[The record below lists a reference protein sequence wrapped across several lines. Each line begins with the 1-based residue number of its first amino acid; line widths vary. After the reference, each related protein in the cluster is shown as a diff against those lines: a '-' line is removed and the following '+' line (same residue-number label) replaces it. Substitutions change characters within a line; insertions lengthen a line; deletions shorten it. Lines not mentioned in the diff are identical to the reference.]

1 MEEIRNYDAS
11 FIKVLEGLEGV
22 RKRPSMYIGS
32 TSTEGLHHLVF
43 EVLDNSIDEAMA
55 GYCKNIIVT
64 INEDNSVSVLDD
76 GRGIPPDLHPQ
87 YKVSGIE
94 LALTK
99 LHAGGKFDGKAYK
112 VSGGLHGVG
121 VSVVNALSKELY
133 IEVYRDGKKYYQTY
147 SRGKPI
153 TELKEE
159 SINSDITGTFI
170 KFKPDDEEIFEKIEF
185 DYEIIRERL
194 LTLSFLNKGVKI
206 VLVDTRNDKREEFCF
221 EGGIKSYLEELTKDK
236 NPLIETIYF
245 NEERE
250 NYYFEVVFTYTSQVK
265 GILLSYVNS
274 INTIEG
280 GTHLTGFKSGF
291 TKFFNEEGL
300 KFDFLKEEEV
310 YTWDDVSEGL
320 YSILNI
326 KITDPQFEGQ
336 TKTKLGNS
344 WIKKEIEDFVYHN
357 LLTILEKNPN
367 ILKII
372 LKRVDLAKK
381 AREAARK
388 AREIVRKKAF
398 LDDSLPG
405 KLADCS
411 ERDPEKS
418 ELFIVEGE
426 SAGGSA
432 KQGRDRKTQA
442 ILPIK
447 GKILNAVK
455 STVNK
460 LLDNNE
466 IKALIASI
474 GTGILDNFDINKLR
488 YKKIIIMT
496 DADVDGSHIKTLL
509 LAFFWTYLRDIIKN
523 GNLFVAQ
530 PPLYKI
536 TYGKNIKYIYSDEE
550 KDCEIEKLSKE
561 GVKFNINRYK
571 GLGEMNPDEL
581 YETTMNVESRI
592 IKKVTI
598 EDAIK
603 AKEIIDTLMGDNVSI
618 RRSFIEEHALEVK
631 EIDI

>member
-1 MEEIRNYDAS
+1 MEEINNYDAS

-55 GYCKNIIVT
+55 GFCKNIIVT
-64 INEDNSVSVLDD
+64 INKDGYISVLDD

-99 LHAGGKFDGKAYK
+99 LHAGGKFEGKAYK

-121 VSVVNALSKELY
+121 VSVVNALSSELY
-133 IEVYRDGKKYYQTY
+133 IEVYRNGKKYYQYY

-153 TELKEE
+153 SELKEE
-159 SINSDITGTFI
+159 PFESESSGTFI
-170 KFKPDDEEIFEKIEF
+170 KFKPDNEIFETVEF
-185 DYEIIRERL
+185 NYEIIRERL

-206 VLVDTRNDKREEFCF
+206 VLVDERNDRREEFCF
-221 EGGIKSYLEELTKDK
+221 EGGIKSYLDELTKEK
-236 NPLIETIYF
+236 NPIIETIYF
-245 NEERE
+245 NEEKE
-250 NYYFEVVFTYTSQVK
+250 DYYFEIVFTFTSQVK
-265 GILLSYVNS
+265 GALLSYVNS
-274 INTIEG
+274 ISTIEG
-280 GTHLTGFKSGF
+280 GTHITGFKSGF

-300 KFDFLKEEEV
+300 KFGFLKEDDTF
-310 YTWDDVSEGL
+310 TWDDVSEGL
-320 YSILNI
+320 FSIINLRI
-326 KITDPQFEGQ
+326 VEPQFEGQ

-344 WIKKEIEDFVYHN
+344 WIKKEFEDFVYHN

-367 ILKII
+367 TLKTI
-372 LKRVDLAKK
+372 LKRIDLAKK

-442 ILPIK
+442 ILPIR

-466 IKALIASI
+466 IKALIASL

-509 LAFFWTYLRDIIKN
+509 LAFFWMYLRDIIKN
-523 GNLFVAQ
+523 GNLYVAQ

-536 TYGKNIKYIYSDEE
+536 SYGKNHRYIFSDEE
-550 KDCEIEKLSKE
+550 KDFEIEKLSQQ
-561 GVKFNINRYK
+561 GIKFNINRYK

-581 YETTMNVESRI
+581 YETTMNIESRI

-603 AKEIIDTLMGDNVSI
+603 AKEIIDTLMGDDVSI
-618 RRSFIEEHALEVK
+618 RKNFIEEHSLEVK
-631 EIDI
+631 EVDI

>member
-1 MEEIRNYDAS
+1 MEEINSYDAS

-32 TSTEGLHHLVF
+32 TSIEGLHHLVF
-43 EVLDNSIDEAMA
+43 EVIDNSIDEAMA
-55 GYCKNIIVT
+55 GFCKNILVT
-64 INEDNSVSVLDD
+64 IKNDGSITVLDD

-99 LHAGGKFDGKAYK
+99 LHAGGKFEGKAYK

-121 VSVVNALSKELY
+121 VSVVNALSEELY
-133 IEVYRDGKKYYQTY
+133 IEVYRNGKKYYQYY

-153 TELKEE
+153 SELKEE
-159 SINSDITGTFI
+159 VSNSNSSGTFI
-170 KFKPDDEEIFEKIEF
+170 KFKPDSMIFETVEF
-185 DYEIIRERL
+185 NYEIIRERL
-194 LTLSFLNKGVKI
+194 LTLSFLNKGLKT
-206 VLVDTRNDKREEFCF
+206 VLIDERNGKKDEFCF
-221 EGGIKSYLEELTKDK
+221 EGGIKSYLDEVIKDK
-236 NPLIETIYF
+236 NPLIEKIYF
-245 NEERE
+245 NEEKE
-250 NYYFEVVFTYTSQVK
+250 DYFFEIVFTYTSSVK
-265 GILLSYVNS
+265 GTLFSYVNS
-274 INTIEG
+274 INTVEG
-280 GTHLTGFKSGF
+280 GTHITGFKSGF
-291 TKFFNEEGL
+291 TKFFNEEGS
-300 KFDFLKEEEV
+300 KFGFLKEDETF
-310 YTWDDVSEGL
+310 TWDDVSEGL
-320 YSILNI
+320 FSIINL
-326 KITDPQFEGQ
+326 KIVEPQFEGQ

-344 WIKKEIEDFVYHN
+344 WIKKDFEDFVYHN
-357 LLTILEKNPN
+357 LLNILEKNPN
-367 ILKII
+367 ILKTI
-372 LKRVDLAKK
+372 LKRIDLAKK

-388 AREIVRKKAF
+388 AREIVRKKSF

-411 ERDPEKS
+411 EKDPEKS

-442 ILPIK
+442 ILPIR

-466 IKALIASI
+466 IKALIASL

-509 LAFFWTYLRDIIKN
+509 LAFFWMYLRDIIKN
-523 GNLFVAQ
+523 GNLYVAQ

-536 TYGKNIKYIYSDEE
+536 TYGKNYKYIFTDEE
-550 KDCEIEKLSKE
+550 KDLEIEKLSQQ
-561 GVKFNINRYK
+561 GIKFNINRYK

-581 YETTMNVESRI
+581 YETTMNINSRI

-603 AKEIIDTLMGDNVSI
+603 AKEIIDTLMGDDVSV
-618 RRSFIEEHALEVK
+618 RKNFIEEHALEVK
-631 EIDI
+631 EVDI

>member
-55 GYCKNIIVT
+55 GFCKNIIVT
-64 INEDNSVSVLDD
+64 INEDNSVSVFDD

-133 IEVYRDGKKYYQTY
+133 VEVYREGKKYYQTY

-159 SINSDITGTFI
+159 PINSDITGTFI

-300 KFDFLKEEEV
+300 KFDFLKEDEV

-372 LKRVDLAKK
+372 LKRIDLAKK

-466 IKALIASI
+466 IKALIASL

-536 TYGKNIKYIYSDEE
+536 TYSKNIKYIYSEEE

>member
-1 MEEIRNYDAS
+1 MEEKNSYDAS

-32 TSTEGLHHLVF
+32 TSIEGLHHLVF
-43 EVLDNSIDEAMA
+43 EVIDNSIDEAMA
-55 GYCKNIIVT
+55 GFCKNILVT
-64 INEDNSVSVLDD
+64 IKNDGSIAVLDD

-99 LHAGGKFDGKAYK
+99 LHAGGKFEGKAYK

-121 VSVVNALSKELY
+121 VSVVNALSEELY
-133 IEVYRDGKKYYQTY
+133 IEVYRDGKKYYQYY

-153 TELKEE
+153 SDLKEE
-159 SINSDITGTFI
+159 VSNSNSSGTFI
-170 KFKPDDEEIFEKIEF
+170 KFKPDSMIFETVEF
-185 DYEIIRERL
+185 NYEIIRERL
-194 LTLSFLNKGVKI
+194 LTLSFLNKGLKT
-206 VLVDTRNDKREEFCF
+206 VLIDERNGKKEEFCF
-221 EGGIKSYLEELTKDK
+221 EGGIKSYLGEVIKDK

-245 NEERE
+245 NEEKE
-250 NYYFEVVFTYTSQVK
+250 DYFFEIVFTYTSSVK
-265 GILLSYVNS
+265 GMLFSYVNS

-280 GTHLTGFKSGF
+280 GTHITGFKSGF
-291 TKFFNEEGL
+291 TKFFNEEGS
-300 KFDFLKEEEV
+300 KFGFLKEDETF
-310 YTWDDVSEGL
+310 TWDDVSEGL
-320 YSILNI
+320 FSIINL
-326 KITDPQFEGQ
+326 KIVEPQFEGQ

-344 WIKKEIEDFVYHN
+344 WIKKEFEDFIYHN
-357 LLTILEKNPN
+357 LLNILEKNPN
-367 ILKII
+367 ILKTI
-372 LKRVDLAKK
+372 LKRIDLAKK

-411 ERDPEKS
+411 EKDPEKS

-442 ILPIK
+442 ILPIR

-466 IKALIASI
+466 IKALIASL

-509 LAFFWTYLRDIIKN
+509 LAFFWMYLRDIIKN
-523 GNLFVAQ
+523 GNLYVAQ

-536 TYGKNIKYIYSDEE
+536 TYGKNYKYIFTDEE
-550 KDCEIEKLSKE
+550 KDLEIEKLSQQ
-561 GVKFNINRYK
+561 GIKFNINRYK

-581 YETTMNVESRI
+581 YETTMNINSRI

-603 AKEIIDTLMGDNVSI
+603 AKEIIDTLMGDDVLVRKN
-618 RRSFIEEHALEVK
+618 FIEEHALEVK
-631 EIDI
+631 EVDI